1 MPAMTHLHVVAVFVG
16 DDGRG
21 GNPLGVFLDGGAV
34 PPARRQAVAADLNY
48 SETVFV
54 DDAARGE
61 LRIHTPSSEL
71 PFAGHPLVG
80 TSWVLARDG
89 RPVEVL
95 RPPAG
100 EVFTWT
106 EGDLVWIRARAEW
119 SPPFTFHN
127 HDAPAAVDALDP
139 QAAGPGMHFHWA
151 WIDEAAGIVR
161 ARMFARTQGIDE
173 DEATGSAAT
182 ALVGRLGRDVTIRQ
196 GEGSVLVARTGPD
209 GTVEVGGRCRFLDE
223 RDYELT

>member
-1 MPAMTHLHVVAVFVG
+1 MAHLLVVAVFAG
-16 DDGRG
+16 DGDRG

-34 PPARRQAVAADLNY
+34 PPDRRQAVAAGLGY

-61 LRIHTPSSEL
+61 LRIFTPVSEL

-80 TSWVLARDG
+80 TAWALARDG
-89 RPVEVL
+89 RPVAVL

-100 EVFTWT
+100 DVPTWADGEV
-106 EGDLVWIRARAEW
+106 VWIRARPEW
-119 SPPFTFHN
+119 SPDFAFHQ
-127 HDAPAAVDALDP
+127 HGRAADVDALDP
-139 QAAGPGMHFHWA
+139 AAAGPGMHFHWA
-151 WIDEAAGIVR
+151 WIDEAAGSVR
-161 ARMFARTQGIDE
+161 ARMFAPTQGITE

-182 ALVGRLGRDVTIRQ
+182 ALVGRIGRDVTIHQ
-196 GEGSVLVARTGPD
+196 GAGSVLVARQGPD

-223 RDYELT
+223 GDYELS